1 MTTHLRAGLRR
12 SRHIQPRRAL
22 RLVGIVLL
30 CATLAGCGSR
40 TELFAA
46 LPENEANE
54 MLAVLLNAGIG
65 ADKQNVKSGVSVLVD
80 RDRVAQAIT
89 LLQSQGLPH
98 DPHVTF
104 GQMFRKDGL
113 ISSPVEERAR
123 YVYAMSEEL
132 SYTLSQ
138 IDGVLSARVHIVLPE
153 QTSLDGT
160 PQPSSAA
167 VFIKYRPDSPLDTLQ
182 PQMRRLIADS
192 IPALSPDKIS
202 FVFVPGL
209 PPPAFMQAHPQT
221 SARWRELLG
230 LRVAADSYAP
240 LAGTLI
246 AAALVAL
253 TGLVGGG
260 ALAWRGRRRVVAR
273 VEPRSETVT

>member
-1 MTTHLRAGLRR
+1 MTTHLGACSRL
-12 SRHIQPRRAL
+12 SRHVQPNRVL
-22 RLVGIVLL
+22 RLLGIVLL
-30 CATLAGCGSR
+30 CATLAACSSR

-65 ADKQNVKSGVSVLVD
+65 ADKQTVKSGVSVLVD

-98 DPHVTF
+98 DPHITF

-153 QTSLDGT
+153 QNALDGA

-209 PPPAFMQAHPQT
+209 AAPAFAQAHPQAST
-221 SARWRELLG
+221 RWRELLG
-230 LRVAADSYAP
+230 LRVGADSYAP
-240 LAGTLI
+240 LVGTLI

-273 VEPRSETVT
+273 VEPRAETVT